1 MPAAVWPAEDTPAES
16 KAAPYANKA
25 PQTGPTG
32 SQAPHSPALG
42 SFAADDPPRSAPP
55 AGCTKKALPIL
66 AARRAWQI
74 IPSFPRMTESPSGL
88 AVERVFQQPAR
99 AWRSHLNVTHM
110 PLVAG
115 PASVRFGGELE
126 VRQAKLDDLAEN
138 GPSADIPASGAL
150 GGGL

>member
-1 MPAAVWPAEDTPAES
+1 MPPAVWPAEDTPAES
-16 KAAPYANKA
+16 KAAPYANTA

-32 SQAPHSPALG
+32 SKAPHSPALG

-74 IPSFPRMTESPSGL
+74 IPSFPKMTESRSAL

-99 AWRSHLNVTHM
+99 RWLCPGSLLIAAVWPV
-110 PLVAG
+110 
-115 PASVRFGGELE
+115 
-126 VRQAKLDDLAEN
+126 LA
-138 GPSADIPASGAL
+138 
-150 GGGL
+150 

>member
-1 MPAAVWPAEDTPAES
+1 MPAAVWPAEDAPAES

-74 IPSFPRMTESPSGL
+74 IPSFPKMTESPSGL

-99 AWRSHLNVTHM
+99 RVTAPEGKGVQRRCLNPCGSFHRMVS
-110 PLVAG
+110 
-115 PASVRFGGELE
+115 PA
-126 VRQAKLDDLAEN
+126 D
-138 GPSADIPASGAL
+138 
-150 GGGL
+150 

>member
-25 PQTGPTG
+25 PQTGPRG

-74 IPSFPRMTESPSGL
+74 IPSFPKMTESPSGL
-88 AVERVFQQPAR
+88 AVKRVFQQPAR
-99 AWRSHLNVTHM
+99 ELHAVYTERKNVEAYLND
-110 PLVAG
+110 G
-115 PASVRFGGELE
+115 RFP
-126 VRQAKLDDLAEN
+126 D
-138 GPSADIPASGAL
+138 GA
-150 GGGL
+150 

>member
-74 IPSFPRMTESPSGL
+74 IPSFPKMTESRSGL

-99 AWRSHLNVTHM
+99 AFQENWKPVSVSHQ
-110 PLVAG
+110 AG
-115 PASVRFGGELE
+115 SKCVSLISSKCEHRNE
-126 VRQAKLDDLAEN
+126 
-138 GPSADIPASGAL
+138 
-150 GGGL
+150 

>member
-66 AARRAWQI
+66 AARREDRKRSEEHTSELQSRQYLVCRLLLEKKKQRTRESVSSRAI
-74 IPSFPRMTESPSGL
+74 LAHPRPGHC
-88 AVERVFQQPAR
+88 
-99 AWRSHLNVTHM
+99 SH
-110 PLVAG
+110 
-115 PASVRFGGELE
+115 E
-126 VRQAKLDDLAEN
+126 
-138 GPSADIPASGAL
+138 
-150 GGGL
+150 

>member
-25 PQTGPTG
+25 PQTGRTG

-74 IPSFPRMTESPSGL
+74 IPSFPKMTESRSAL

-99 AWRSHLNVTHM
+99 VGVRRGARRRGGRIEWHFRS
-110 PLVAG
+110 
-115 PASVRFGGELE
+115 
-126 VRQAKLDDLAEN
+126 
-138 GPSADIPASGAL
+138 
-150 GGGL
+150 

>member
-74 IPSFPRMTESPSGL
+74 IPSFPKMTESRSGL

-99 AWRSHLNVTHM
+99 SLGRVLRSRRLKD
-110 PLVAG
+110 
-115 PASVRFGGELE
+115 R
-126 VRQAKLDDLAEN
+126 
-138 GPSADIPASGAL
+138 GAL
-150 GGGL
+150 FGHRAMR

>member
-74 IPSFPRMTESPSGL
+74 IPSFPKMTESRSGL
-88 AVERVFQQPAR
+88 AVERVFQQPASSERRYWSFSTDRIDARLLTHFCRER
-99 AWRSHLNVTHM
+99 A
-110 PLVAG
+110 
-115 PASVRFGGELE
+115 
-126 VRQAKLDDLAEN
+126 Q
-138 GPSADIPASGAL
+138 
-150 GGGL
+150 